1 MRKTNKIITIFL
13 LITIFSF
20 FGLVVSKI
28 AVKNIVYDILHID
41 NEIVAFFLQDDSE
54 YKNIE
59 DPIVYVNHQANYPFK
74 ETQTKTSQS
83 TFDKILSKVSKLQT
97 VFEDYTSENLLFRL
111 DFMKG
116 GYAFEDL
123 LNLDIISMQDDSAV
137 IELREGYLTAL
148 NGDKDMTVAASN
160 LVAFKDY
167 VETQGAEFLYI
178 QVPYK
183 ISEEEEVSALYRDY
197 SNENSDTLLSLL
209 QQSNVD
215 TLDLREEFSNRYQD
229 LLPLFYKTDHHWK
242 IETGLEAA
250 SITAEYLAETYGYN
264 MHTENLVE
272 EAYTTE
278 VYEDSFLGSRGR
290 KVTLAKTE
298 LEDFTLLLPN
308 FESNVCAYIPD
319 RSIDTCGSFYD
330 TLIDPSKLGSD
341 DYYNVSPYHTYA
353 YGDRPVIEIENQ
365 LVTNNKKIL
374 ILRDSFSVPLV
385 PFLSLST
392 QSIHSLDLRYF
403 TGSVETY
410 IEQYQPYLVIVA
422 YNPSVFVDSKNIEY
436 QTHTN
441 MFDFK

>member
-1 MRKTNKIITIFL
+1 MRKTNKIITIFF

-74 ETQTKTSQS
+74 EIQTKTSQS

-123 LNLDIISMQDDSAV
+123 LNLDIILMQDDSAV

-250 SITAEYLAETYGYN
+250 SITAE
-264 MHTENLVE
+264 
-272 EAYTTE
+272 
-278 VYEDSFLGSRGR
+278 
-290 KVTLAKTE
+290 
-298 LEDFTLLLPN
+298 
-308 FESNVCAYIPD
+308 
-319 RSIDTCGSFYD
+319 
-330 TLIDPSKLGSD
+330 
-341 DYYNVSPYHTYA
+341 
-353 YGDRPVIEIENQ
+353 
-365 LVTNNKKIL
+365 
-374 ILRDSFSVPLV
+374 
-385 PFLSLST
+385 
-392 QSIHSLDLRYF
+392 
-403 TGSVETY
+403 
-410 IEQYQPYLVIVA
+410 
-422 YNPSVFVDSKNIEY
+422 
-436 QTHTN
+436 
-441 MFDFK
+441 